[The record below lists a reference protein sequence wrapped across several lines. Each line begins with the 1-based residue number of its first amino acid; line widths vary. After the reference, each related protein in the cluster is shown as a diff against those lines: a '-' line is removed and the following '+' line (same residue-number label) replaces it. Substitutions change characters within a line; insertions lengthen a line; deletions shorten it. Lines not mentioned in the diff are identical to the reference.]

1 MRERLKSTL
10 FTQEPKMSRFSA
22 RIPLHTLLCFLL
34 VVGCSLGMQGQKIH
48 VVYDKQ
54 LDFSQFKTFA
64 WAPHGA
70 VAHPLLAANVVG
82 GIEDELKQRGLRKV
96 EIDANPGLIIQVYGA
111 IDQDSTFY
119 SNDPLYNATGGVPPF
134 DPSFSGSLWSGYY
147 GNTTV
152 TIHKGQL
159 VVDLIDAANKKLV
172 WRGMSQQNLAGHDP
186 NKLIS
191 QVNTAISK
199 MFKQYPGKVDG

>member
-1 MRERLKSTL
+1 
-10 FTQEPKMSRFSA
+10 MSRMRVTVGIA
-22 RIPLHTLLCFLL
+22 LVFLL
-34 VVGCSLGMQGQKIH
+34 AMILSTGAQAQKIH

-54 LDFSQFKTFA
+54 LNFAQFKTFA

-70 VAHPLLAANVVG
+70 VAHPMLAANVVG
-82 GIEDELKQRGLRKV
+82 AIEDELKARGLQKV
-96 EIDANPGLIIQVYGA
+96 DIKESPGLIIQVYGA
-111 IDQDSTFY
+111 IDQESTFY
-119 SNDPLYNATGGVPPF
+119 SNDPLYNATGGIPPF
-134 DPSFSGSLWSGYY
+134 DPSFSGPLLAGQQF

-172 WRGMSQQNLAGHDP
+172 WRGMSQQNLAAHNP
-186 NKLIS
+186 NKLVS

-199 MFKQYPGKVDG
+199 MFKQYPVKTEG

>member
-1 MRERLKSTL
+1 
-10 FTQEPKMSRFSA
+10 MSRSSTRTPFHA
-22 RIPLHTLLCFLL
+22 LLSFLL
-34 VVGCSLGMQGQKIH
+34 VVGCSLGVQAQKIH

-54 LDFSQFKTFA
+54 LNFSQFKTFA

-70 VAHPLLAANVVG
+70 VAHPMLAADIVG
-82 GIEDELKQRGLRKV
+82 AIEDELQQRGLQKV
-96 EIDANPGLIIQVYGA
+96 EISNHPGLVIQVYGS
-111 IDQDSTFY
+111 IEQDSTLY
-119 SNDPLYNATGGVPPF
+119 SNDPLYNATGGIPPF

-159 VVDLIDAANKKLV
+159 VVDLIDGANKKLV
-172 WRGMSQQNLAGHDP
+172 WRGMSQQNMAAHDP
-186 NKLIS
+186 NKLVS

-199 MFKQYPGKVDG
+199 MFKQYPGKVVG

>member
-1 MRERLKSTL
+1 V
-10 FTQEPKMSRFSA
+10 
-22 RIPLHTLLCFLL
+22 LLALT
-34 VVGCSLGMQGQKIH
+34 VPAWSQKIK

-70 VAHPLLAANVVG
+70 VAHPMLAANTMG
-82 GIEDELKQRGLRKV
+82 AIDDELKARGLQRV
-96 EIDANPGLIIQVYGA
+96 GMDQNPGLVIEVYGSV
-111 IDQDSTFY
+111 DQEVSFNST
-119 SNDPLYNATGGVPPF
+119 DPLYAATGGIPPF
-134 DPSFSGSLWSGYY
+134 DPSFSGSLLSGQF
-147 GNTTV
+147 GATSV

-159 VVDLIDAANKKLV
+159 VVDLIDVANKKLV

-186 NKLIS
+186 DKLLS

-199 MFKQYPGKVDG
+199 MFKQYPVKSLG